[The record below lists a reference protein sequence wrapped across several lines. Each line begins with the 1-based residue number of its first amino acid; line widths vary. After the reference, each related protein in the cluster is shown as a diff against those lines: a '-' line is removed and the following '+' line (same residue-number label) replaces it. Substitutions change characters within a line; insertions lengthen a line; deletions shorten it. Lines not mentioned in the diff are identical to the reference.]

1 MFNFKYRDLDF
12 AHKEGL
18 TDFPED
24 EYGRHMHFT
33 YEMLFFVRGDCTY
46 AVEDEERKLSNFD
59 IVFIKPGHYHFA
71 HVNPNVPYERYVIKF
86 TDDSFPLEIKERLQN
101 ITSFHPN
108 CVEFEKLFKQL
119 ELYHEQNYFD
129 DVDLY
134 HLFSAKL
141 LEIIINLTKIDNSK
155 FVTND
160 PMIASIINFIE
171 SHIKEHLT
179 LDIISR
185 NLNYSTSY
193 IAKEFKRKMHSSIM
207 SYIRNKKIILSR
219 TQIIYGENPTK
230 VAEEYGFD
238 DYTTFY
244 RTYIKLIGSAPSKDK
259 NH

>member
-1 MFNFKYRDLDF
+1 MFSFQYRDLDF
-12 AHKEGL
+12 AHKEGFL
-18 TDFPED
+18 DFPND
-24 EYGRHMHFT
+24 EYGRHMHYT
-33 YEMLFFVRGDCTY
+33 YEMLFFIKGDCKYT
-46 AVEDEERKLSNFD
+46 VEDEQRTLSNYD
-59 IVFIKPGHYHFA
+59 IVFIKPGSYHFA
-71 HVNPNVPYERYVIKF
+71 SPKRDVTYERYVLKF
-86 TDDSFPLEIKERLQN
+86 SDNILPPEVLEKMAN

-108 CVEFEKLFKQL
+108 CVEFEKLFKQFD
-119 ELYHEQNYFD
+119 LYNEQKYFD
-129 DVDLY
+129 KNDLY
-134 HLFSAKL
+134 YLFSSKL
-141 LEIIINLTKIDNSK
+141 IEIIVNLSKIDNSK

-160 PMIASIINFIE
+160 PMISSIITFIE

-179 LDIISR
+179 LDMISR

-207 SYIRNKKIILSR
+207 SYIRSKKIILAR

-244 RTYIKLIGSAPSKDK
+244 RTYIKLIGTPPSKDK

>member
-1 MFNFKYRDLDF
+1 MFNFKFRDLDF
-12 AHKEGL
+12 AHKEGFA
-18 TDFPED
+18 DFPQD

-33 YEMLFFVRGDCTY
+33 YEMLFFIKGECKYT
-46 AVEDEERKLSNFD
+46 VEDEQRSLSNYD

-71 HVNPNVPYERYVIKF
+71 SVRRDQPYERYVLKF
-86 TDDSFPLEIKERLQN
+86 TDECFPAEVIEKMQT

-108 CVEFEKLFKQL
+108 CIEFEKLFKQL
-119 ELYHEQNYFD
+119 ELYKEQKYFD
-129 DVDLY
+129 ENDLY
-134 HLFSAKL
+134 HLYKAKL
-141 LEIIINLTKIDNSK
+141 IEIIINLTKIDNSK

-179 LDIISR
+179 LDIISK

-230 VAEEYGFD
+230 VAEEFGFD

-244 RTYIKLIGSAPSKDK
+244 RTYIKLIGTPPSKDK